1 MFTNRLNRDSSKL
14 DVLESKLSIYESLS
28 REMVDKLEAAVDK
41 ISEGN
46 SRITAILAKH
56 AEKIEQ
62 SSRTDELIIRM
73 IEETKKQNTI
83 EHDRVIK
90 RIETIEVSISE
101 LSKFKWQA
109 LALVGSF
116 VILIGWAVTFV
127 DNTGI
132 FTYNGS
138 DRIHNTRTRK

>member
-28 REMVDKLEAAVDK
+28 REMVDKLESAVDK

-73 IEETKKQNTI
+73 IEETKKQNTV

-109 LALVGSF
+109 LALVGSC
-116 VILIGWAVTFV
+116 VIVIGWVVTFV
-127 DNTGI
+127 DKTGI
-132 FTYNGS
+132 SPYSGS
-138 DRIHNTRTRK
+138 DQIHNTRTRK